1 MHRLLSSGASQT
13 SSQPHQIGPRACQH
27 SVRSARLPLLE
38 QPFAARLF
46 VAPRARRCYSSWGS
60 IVGLAVARA
69 AAAGVVVVVVVA
81 AAAGDSGS
89 CWEFRRVVGSTGQR
103 LLAPVAPRLVSR
115 AGAIGG

>member
-27 SVRSARLPLLE
+27 SGRSARLPLLE

-69 AAAGVVVVVVVA
+69 AAAGVVVVA
-81 AAAGDSGS
+81 AAVGGSGS